1 MAFEVLATF
10 MKSSI
15 TYLFIILFCFAVK
28 SQNTEKANQ
37 SYSDS
42 SEAKSCLVQIV
53 DPAKWY
59 PKSLVAEYANYP
71 ESEISMRIHKRSN
84 TIQYQWKSDR
94 THMIIRD
101 NEELMVPSKD
111 VIAISINNL
120 DSMHFVR
127 SFQKKNIQ
135 QPSYSK
141 LLGTYYI
148 NATMGDNDLPGD
160 PVTKAYSKL
169 EERGDEAHKYI
180 QIERGIRDTRLVV
193 LHRNVAILVNVDV
206 SDNDEEDLALAQD
219 IVRSIIALCK

>member
-1 MAFEVLATF
+1 
-10 MKSSI
+10 MKSSL

-37 SYSDS
+37 RYSDS
-42 SEAKSCLVQIV
+42 FEAKSCLEKIV
-53 DPAKWY
+53 DPVKWY
-59 PKSLVAEYANYP
+59 PKSLVAKYAHIP

-111 VIAISINNL
+111 VIVIAINNL
-120 DSMHFVR
+120 DSMHFAR

-148 NATMGDNDLPGD
+148 NATMGDNDIPGD
-160 PVTKAYSKL
+160 LITEAYSKL
-169 EERGDEAHKYI
+169 EEPGDEAHKYI

-193 LHRNVAILVNVDV
+193 LHRNVAILINVDV
-206 SDNDEEDLALAQD
+206 SSDDEEDLSMAKKVAH
-219 IVRSIIALCK
+219 SIIGLCN